1 MAELKSISNPA
12 APASKPS
19 PPPAPPKPAAKD
31 PVAPVAAEPKKPEPK
46 TLITV
51 KTIHPYRLHV
61 STQGRYLDPQVPT
74 EVKNDKWIQA
84 QIKGKVLE
92 EVI

>member
-1 MAELKSISNPA
+1 MAELKSV
-12 APASKPS
+12 SKPT
-19 PPPAPPKPAAKD
+19 PAPKPVD

-51 KTIHPYRLHV
+51 KTVHPYRLHV
-61 STQGRYLDPQVPT
+61 PTQGRYLDPHVPT
-74 EVKNDKWIQA
+74 EVKNDQWIQG

>member
-1 MAELKSISNPA
+1 MAELKSVSKP
-12 APASKPS
+12 APA
-19 PPPAPPKPAAKD
+19 PAPAPKPAAKD
-31 PVAPVAAEPKKPEPK
+31 PVAPVAAESKKPEPEK

-74 EVKNDKWIQA
+74 EVKNDQWIQG

-92 EVI
+92 EVK

>member
-1 MAELKSISNPA
+1 MAELKSVSKPTP
-12 APASKPS
+12 APAPK
-19 PPPAPPKPAAKD
+19 PAPPKPAAKD

-61 STQGRYLDPQVPT
+61 PTQGRYLDPQIPT
-74 EVKNDKWIQA
+74 EVKNDQWIQG
-84 QIKGKVLE
+84 QIKGKVLM
-92 EVI
+92 EV